1 MKNMIKTWRRAAV
14 CLTVTLLMSL
24 AMVSTVA
31 AANKSL
37 KLSNAHFNK
46 AEGSPFGVRGAEL
59 CAGFL
64 KNDKLKKSGMKFSAD
79 VYIPVSALKKDGGLI
94 TLDGYLYLQ
103 KTNLGKDAKKDG
115 RREEWNGLLGFAE
128 TRYDFYISL
137 KKNGKF
143 ELKKHEWDTNKIT
156 DAGKYLSVTKKGK
169 YYLFRMKNVPFTGKY
184 YKFLPKKN
192 DYSYVPIATKKTY
205 FLSPSVLLTSDAKK
219 AWSGNIYVDNLKV
232 TSGTRTQTITFNKK
246 DYKDLYVSNWQNT
259 NGQVPEIKKPMG

>member
-1 MKNMIKTWRRAAV
+1 MKNNIKTWHRAAV

-24 AMVSTVA
+24 AMVSTVT

-46 AEGSPFGVRGAEL
+46 EEGSSFGVRGAEL

-79 VYIPVSALKKDGGLI
+79 VYIPESALKKDGGLI

-103 KTNLGKDAKKDG
+103 KTNLGKDTKIDG
-115 RREEWNGLLGFAE
+115 PREDWEGLIGFAE
-128 TRYDFYISL
+128 TRYGFNISL

-143 ELKKHEWDTNKIT
+143 ELKKYEWDTNKTT
-156 DAGKYLSVTKKGK
+156 DAGKYLSVTKKGN
-169 YYLFRMKNVPFTGKY
+169 YYLIRMINVPFTGKY
-184 YKFLPKKN
+184 FKYLPKKH
-192 DYSYVPIATKKTY
+192 DYSYVPMVTQKTY
-205 FLSPSVLLTSDAKK
+205 FMSPSVILTSDAKK

-232 TSGTRTQTITFNKK
+232 TSGTKTQKITFNTK

-259 NGQVPEIKKPMG
+259 NGQVPKIKKPMG